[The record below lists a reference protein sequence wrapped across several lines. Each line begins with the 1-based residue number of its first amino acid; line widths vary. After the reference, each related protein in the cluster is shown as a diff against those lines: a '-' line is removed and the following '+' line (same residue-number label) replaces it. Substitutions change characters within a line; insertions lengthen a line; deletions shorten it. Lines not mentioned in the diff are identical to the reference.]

1 MYVCVNN
8 GDGMQGRHG
17 AVKCVL
23 TVCVLMADAE
33 VRGVTR
39 RECGIKCARGR
50 RVGCVN
56 SGDWENVKNGNS
68 WCGECAA

>member
-23 TVCVLMADAE
+23 TVCVCVCTLMADAE

-39 RECGIKCARGR
+39 RAWGVAGARGR
-50 RVGCVN
+50 RVGWWSV
-56 SGDWENVKNGNS
+56 
-68 WCGECAA
+68 

>member
-23 TVCVLMADAE
+23 TESTLMADAE

-39 RECGIKCARGR
+39 RECGVAGARGR
-50 RVGCVN
+50 RVGWWSV
-56 SGDWENVKNGNS
+56 
-68 WCGECAA
+68 